1 MSQKEAQGLL
11 QIASD
16 NVEFG
21 IYAVEKNNKLDMLN
35 LKMPSK
41 TALKRQL
48 RSFKAQG
55 FKVYCNGLTPPNV
68 FKCSRTKSKSNPA
81 V

>member
-48 RSFKAQG
+48 RGFKAQG
-55 FKVYCNGLTPPNV
+55 FKVYCNGL
-68 FKCSRTKSKSNPA
+68 
-81 V
+81 

>member
-48 RSFKAQG
+48 RSFKAKG
-55 FKVYCNGLTPPNV
+55 FKVYCNGL
-68 FKCSRTKSKSNPA
+68 
-81 V
+81 

>member
-41 TALKRQL
+41 IGRAH
-48 RSFKAQG
+48 
-55 FKVYCNGLTPPNV
+55 V
-68 FKCSRTKSKSNPA
+68 
-81 V
+81 

>member
-48 RSFKAQG
+48 RSFKAPG
-55 FKVYCNGLTPPNV
+55 FKVYCNGL
-68 FKCSRTKSKSNPA
+68 
-81 V
+81 

>member
-21 IYAVEKNNKLDMLN
+21 IYAVEKHNRLDMLN

-41 TALKRQL
+41 TAFKRQL

-55 FKVYCNGLTPPNV
+55 FKVYCNGL
-68 FKCSRTKSKSNPA
+68 
-81 V
+81 

>member
-1 MSQKEAQGLL
+1 MLKTVTIGKRIYQMSQKEAQGLL

-16 NVEFG
+16 NIPFG
-21 IYAVEKNNKLDMLN
+21 IYAVEKDDKMEMLN

-55 FKVYCNGLTPPNV
+55 FKVYYNGL
-68 FKCSRTKSKSNPA
+68 
-81 V
+81 

>member
-48 RSFKAQG
+48 RSFKAQD
-55 FKVYCNGLTPPNV
+55 FKVYCNGL
-68 FKCSRTKSKSNPA
+68 
-81 V
+81 

>member
-1 MSQKEAQGLL
+1 MSQKEAQGL
-11 QIASD
+11 
-16 NVEFG
+16 G

-41 TALKRQL
+41 TAFKRQL

-55 FKVYCNGLTPPNV
+55 FKVYCNGL
-68 FKCSRTKSKSNPA
+68 
-81 V
+81 

>member
-11 QIASD
+11 QIASN

-41 TALKRQL
+41 TALERQL

-55 FKVYCNGLTPPNV
+55 FKVYCNGL
-68 FKCSRTKSKSNPA
+68 
-81 V
+81 

>member
-41 TALKRQL
+41 TALTRQL

-55 FKVYCNGLTPPNV
+55 FEVYCNGL
-68 FKCSRTKSKSNPA
+68 
-81 V
+81 

>member
-21 IYAVEKNNKLDMLN
+21 IYAVDPVNNLSFLISIVKDIQ
-35 LKMPSK
+35 
-41 TALKRQL
+41 TAVLSL
-48 RSFKAQG
+48 
-55 FKVYCNGLTPPNV
+55 V
-68 FKCSRTKSKSNPA
+68 F

>member
-48 RSFKAQG
+48 RNFKAQG
-55 FKVYCNGLTPPNV
+55 FKVYCNGL
-68 FKCSRTKSKSNPA
+68 
-81 V
+81 

>member
-16 NVEFG
+16 NIQFG

-55 FKVYCNGLTPPNV
+55 FKVYYNGL
-68 FKCSRTKSKSNPA
+68 
-81 V
+81 

>member
-1 MSQKEAQGLL
+1 V
-11 QIASD
+11 ASD
-16 NVEFG
+16 NVELG

-55 FKVYCNGLTPPNV
+55 FKVYCNGL
-68 FKCSRTKSKSNPA
+68 
-81 V
+81 

>member
-1 MSQKEAQGLL
+1 MSQKEAQ
-11 QIASD
+11 
-16 NVEFG
+16 FG

-55 FKVYCNGLTPPNV
+55 FKVYCNGL
-68 FKCSRTKSKSNPA
+68 
-81 V
+81 

>member
-41 TALKRQL
+41 TAFKRQL

-55 FKVYCNGLTPPNV
+55 FKVHCNGL
-68 FKCSRTKSKSNPA
+68 
-81 V
+81 

>member
-41 TALKRQL
+41 TALKRQS

-55 FKVYCNGLTPPNV
+55 FKVYCNGL
-68 FKCSRTKSKSNPA
+68 
-81 V
+81 

>member
-41 TALKRQL
+41 TAFKRQL
-48 RSFKAQG
+48 RSFKAQR
-55 FKVYCNGLTPPNV
+55 FKVYCNGL
-68 FKCSRTKSKSNPA
+68 
-81 V
+81 